1 MPVSHTKIGRASG
14 ILLHVTSLPGK
25 FGIGDFGP
33 ESRAFIDTLVEA
45 KQKLWC
51 VLPLNPTGD
60 ENSPYQCRSAFAGN
74 PLLISPELLVEHG
87 YLSAKELRSPP
98 HFPARRVDFAPVRS
112 YKEALLEKAF
122 KNFTETKEYSR
133 FERTNSAWLEDY
145 ATFTALR
152 AANGGVPWTKFRSNT
167 KPSPQTVRYH
177 KFVQY
182 EFFRQ
187 WHALREYCAK
197 QKLSIMGD
205 MPFYVEHNSADV
217 WSNPSLFDLRKD
229 GEPRTVGGVP
239 PDYFS
244 RDGQLW
250 GTPAYRWEKLKQ
262 TGFQWWIERF
272 RATLEVVDL
281 LRLDH
286 FRGFE
291 AFWSVA
297 ADQTTARKGRWIK
310 GPGAEL
316 FEKARRELGDLPFI
330 AENLGTITSEVEQ
343 LRQGFNLPGMA
354 VLQFGFDESGTHRPD
369 NCVRAQ
375 VCFTGTHDN
384 DTTLGW
390 WRAVQ
395 RASRGKNA
403 DARAVENRVKSYL
416 QTNGSEIH
424 WSFMQAILTSVADI
438 AIIPLQD
445 VLGLGSEARMNL
457 PGRAKGNWR
466 WRFEKEQIQPAALER
481 LRDLTIVSG
490 R

>member
-1 MPVSHTKIGRASG
+1 MSHTKIGRASG
-14 ILLHVTSLPGK
+14 ILLHITSLPGK
-25 FGIGDFGP
+25 FGIGDLGP
-33 ESRAFIDTLVEA
+33 ESRAFVDTLTEA
-45 KQKLWC
+45 KQRLWC
-51 VLPLNPTGD
+51 VLPLNPTGE

-87 YLSAKELRSPP
+87 YLSPRELRSPP
-98 HFPARRVDFAPVRS
+98 HFPARCVDFAAVRP
-112 YKEALLEKAF
+112 YKEALLHKAF
-122 KNFTETKEYSR
+122 QGFTETKEYSR
-133 FERTNSAWLEDY
+133 FERKNSAWLENY
-145 ATFTALR
+145 ATFGALR
-152 AANGGVPWTKFRSNT
+152 EANGGVPWTKFRSNRN
-167 KPSPQTVRYH
+167 PSPETVRYH

-187 WHALREYCAK
+187 WYTLREYCAK
-197 QKLSIMGD
+197 HKMSVMGD
-205 MPFYVEHNSADV
+205 MPFYVEHDSADV
-217 WSNPSLFDLRKD
+217 WSNPLLFDLCKD

-244 RDGQLW
+244 ANGQLW

-262 TGFQWWIERF
+262 SGFQWWIERF

-310 GPGAEL
+310 GPGAKL
-316 FEKARRELGDLPFI
+316 FEKARRELGGLPFV
-330 AENLGTITSEVEQ
+330 AENLGTITSEVEE
-343 LRQGFNLPGMA
+343 LRQRFNLPGMA
-354 VLQFGFDESGTHRPD
+354 VLQFGFDESGMHRPN

-384 DTTLGW
+384 DTTVGW
-390 WRAVQ
+390 WRAAQ
-395 RASRGKNA
+395 KASRANA
-403 DARAVENRVKSYL
+403 EARAVVNRVKSYL
-416 QTNGSEIH
+416 QTNGSEIQ

-438 AIIPLQD
+438 AITPLQD

-466 WRFEKEQIQPAALER
+466 WRFQKEQIKPAVLER
-481 LRDLTIVSG
+481 LRDLTVVSG